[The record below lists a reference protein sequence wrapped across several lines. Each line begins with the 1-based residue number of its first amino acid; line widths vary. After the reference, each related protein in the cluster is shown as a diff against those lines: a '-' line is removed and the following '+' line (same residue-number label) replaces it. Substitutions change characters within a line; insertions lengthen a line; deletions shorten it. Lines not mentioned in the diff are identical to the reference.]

1 MAIKLESSTTLSSAY
16 PKRAP
21 PARSVAQLPGSM
33 YPTATM
39 YPGPA
44 NARALRQKE
53 TPRGTWTEWYDSG
66 RLGSV
71 RGYLQA
77 PESAPGWV
85 DAALMGS
92 APWHSAGRAPA
103 RARARGDQT
112 PPRSSP
118 ARRMVADPAR

>member
-44 NARALRQKE
+44 KARALRQNE
-53 TPRGTWTEWYDSG
+53 TPRGTCTEWYDSG

-77 PESAPGWV
+77 PESGPGWV
-85 DAALMGS
+85 DAALMDS
-92 APWHSAGRAPA
+92 APWHSAGRAPV
-103 RARARGDQT
+103 RARARGGRN
-112 PPRSSP
+112 PPRWSP
-118 ARRMVADPAR
+118 AHRKVADPAR